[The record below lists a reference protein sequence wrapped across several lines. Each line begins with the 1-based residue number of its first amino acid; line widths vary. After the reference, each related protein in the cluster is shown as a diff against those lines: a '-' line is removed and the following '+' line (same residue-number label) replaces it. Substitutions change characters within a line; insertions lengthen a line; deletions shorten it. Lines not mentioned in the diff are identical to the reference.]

1 MSENDFKSSI
11 QNLDYDNIKFLILQG
26 YINVDSKELTNDN
39 DPLIILLKTYRKIE
53 LHNKVT
59 IILQYLI
66 NSGFNVHAI
75 DSNGNTPIHH
85 AMKNGYIESIVIL
98 LNNKANLALKNNF
111 GLTPIMLA
119 LEIKK
124 MDLLDLVIPEE
135 FIDVDTQDNNAKE
148 KDLIKVNQNI
158 NDFIDKNGF
167 PLLIQPVGGGL
178 PEDVFEKY
186 LKRTIINHFK
196 IDGNLEYLK
205 KKVRDEFNKIID
217 VEGLEQEEEEKNIFS
232 INNAIIKDIIDK
244 ISPNLQL
251 NDYDYDLL
259 ADPVKFKKFFL
270 DKSEIINPQRGGAS
284 QSQNNI
290 YKQFDTQLNININ
303 NHNQILQYVFKE
315 LEILIYNYLLQ
326 PDEDNYGPQT
336 NYVNRAGVVQVL
348 ANPATLTQSK
358 NNLHNIYR
366 YFKKIYETNP
376 PLINN
381 PPNPPTRPPL
391 LNLPFIRRGLRN
403 QLKINRYT
411 VEFEIEI
418 NKNNFISPSIIN
430 RRDIHNDLDVRVST
444 PVDNAIKNPVN
455 NFIEINND
463 YYAFDLN
470 VDAMET
476 ISNGL
481 FNVNSNSQTIQKN
494 ITRNLNSRYILD
506 NINEPLNVPVPKG
519 KGATRGYTNFN
530 EEAFTLGVI
539 VDPFT
544 NVAGNAKPTRHF
556 FFFDAEGRIT
566 NMPGLNKFDSN
577 FATTGN
583 ERDRIRDLYKYL
595 NLTNNENTN
604 TGNPAKILRETRY
617 SGPEEFMVAEQGLI
631 PGPNNQ
637 VIDVGQPVNAQI
649 YIEDYTRLFIEQ
661 IGARGGNPFRA
672 PFPAAAAAGGF
683 VGVVDQAT
691 WNLFI
696 GPLAGETDFNK
707 AVAFFYYTAA
717 NNLDAGGGL
726 TPQQQNNRLFAYNKV
741 VEELKKQ
748 TKSYGTME
756 DIGLAYDISYYEFQ
770 KGTTQTNRRQQGGAQ
785 NRTNRANQNSKYYI
799 RLKTDI
805 QIDVPDLV
813 DRSRLIRVK
822 SYDENEDGIDI
833 NTDDDIN
840 SYSVTAMNPG
850 IAPPIASAGNAGLPN
865 QNNFKQRDGT
875 PTREFGSLA
884 RDDPNKFIDVLN
896 NGIGVWNNN
905 YARSNRSLY
914 VQKGIR
920 ALNHNVT
927 DSFRPIGTPVI
938 PYIDKIKI
946 FVRTSDVFNFNS
958 NFLSTNNFYNIFSPE
973 YYYQNYL
980 RNIITNIQ
988 EFNTGNQAGGSRN
1001 TNDFQ
1006 TQNFNYMERI
1016 KIEIERKYDE
1026 YINSLKDNTKSIIE
1040 ILSDINLFQFF
1051 IMYYVIT
1058 SLMILK
1064 DELND
1069 LDNEFNITYF
1079 EKKYN
1084 LLKDTRNNNEKNLL
1098 SNIVEQIIDD
1108 LGKLSNKKNQDFYNI
1123 FIIMNTYRSLE
1134 YTLQN
1139 PKINEQYLVVPGVNR
1154 PPRIM
1159 LVPLTERDKYIITDF
1174 VNLNKIQFITSEF
1187 WNNFYKQT
1195 GGAGKVAK
1203 NIPKFAKIQAMA
1215 KRINLIQN
1223 IGNLKVLDQNI
1234 IDCLKL
1240 FKIDLFYVKDFLEFY
1255 EKDINDPNNSII
1267 NNIQH
1272 RISEEHRQ
1280 YANNCFTFYKKI
1292 GNGGIHE
1299 DPYYNF
1305 TIYKYPNPPPP
1316 YPILNPIPPIQPIL
1330 NPIDRRDNNLEN
1342 VNIDRDLNL
1351 NMYNLPPPRAG
1362 KGGPQAFNK
1371 RIINAKTKQAFS
1383 KAQTN
1388 STNISQQRAKD
1399 AKNRANEVSKKR
1411 QDRIN
1416 EPIRQAKLVTK
1427 IQALVRGRQERE
1439 RLRLSKEAQ
1448 REEDRGNAEGK
1459 LDQIA
1464 GTRVVGNPNRRY
1476 LANNFNILDGEMYNF
1491 ANGENQDFIK
1501 GMIFI
1506 VYIFY
1511 KLRLKQDNTNIIGEN
1526 ISKIFN
1532 SIKYM
1537 SADIRDEWIF
1547 NKIKNNYE
1555 VIVKE
1560 KYIEPIIRYYVNNLL
1575 ISGKIIDNTFIEGQ
1589 NLIIRTRR
1597 DLLNKMNMYKS
1608 LLRSNIR
1615 SIISENQTLN
1625 PKDIRFLN
1633 DIGNYNLLISDVGDT
1648 LKSKN
1653 EEKFWKKLG
1662 FKESMND
1669 GFDLFLEKIIV
1680 KEDYDNYDQEL
1691 VTEQYI
1697 YDFRMVKIC
1706 NDLALW
1712 NQITK
1717 LNQTLYSNLVL
1728 TNQFIKIKLADK
1740 EPLDQ
1745 YFNSPMSNNVTFRFL
1760 ELMTNNI
1767 LRYKRSGYE
1776 MFYEFI
1782 NKETK
1787 ESFSSSME
1795 TKYNY
1800 PIYGKDFL
1808 GCFLMIWD
1816 HSIFKLFKKKVQL
1829 NTESDYSNLEI
1840 KMKYFLPIRKEHYL
1854 DNLLE
1859 FIKDDCKVP
1868 NILNIEVKV
1877 TEYDRNYT
1885 NKEYERIISDDIKE
1899 EIIAEESFLENANAT
1914 RNLIDQN
1921 NIDIQN
1927 IAIDELA
1934 KATKIRAVDDAKI
1947 TNQLQI
1953 EKNFYTNESKKLI
1966 QNNDPKIMIY
1976 KEKRL
1981 FSKIFNGNNYSFL
1994 ASIKKYLR
2002 NKNEKECINFLYVI
2016 YRCQE
2021 KIIQNISNIKNGQT
2035 INLLFLQYKKEIDE
2049 LEKVLK
2055 NYIEIFPF
2063 SLDIQSR
2070 RTPFVNNLKR
2080 NKPLRLFIDKLTFV
2094 VDRYIGNNLYRLIVR
2109 LYAKE
2114 FFIKYMRINNDDPN
2128 INIQES
2134 AQSKQLLDSIIDE
2147 LDKNIKPYLTNGKF
2161 SKLMIQIVL
2170 NVRDEKFLR
2179 LKFETTDALF
2189 EDLINNKLKNLP
2201 ISGEIP
2207 DILTGFKTSGK
2218 GYYKNLYQKFIRN
2231 AYSVIIN
2238 YNRFVLNQ
2246 YKFIRTIKETND
2258 ILL

>member
-1 MSENDFKSSI
+1 
-11 QNLDYDNIKFLILQG
+11 
-26 YINVDSKELTNDN
+26 
-39 DPLIILLKTYRKIE
+39 
-53 LHNKVT
+53 
-59 IILQYLI
+59 
-66 NSGFNVHAI
+66 
-75 DSNGNTPIHH
+75 
-85 AMKNGYIESIVIL
+85 
-98 LNNKANLALKNNF
+98 
-111 GLTPIMLA
+111 
-119 LEIKK
+119 
-124 MDLLDLVIPEE
+124 
-135 FIDVDTQDNNAKE
+135 
-148 KDLIKVNQNI
+148 
-158 NDFIDKNGF
+158 
-167 PLLIQPVGGGL
+167 
-178 PEDVFEKY
+178 
-186 LKRTIINHFK
+186 
-196 IDGNLEYLK
+196 
-205 KKVRDEFNKIID
+205 
-217 VEGLEQEEEEKNIFS
+217 
-232 INNAIIKDIIDK
+232 
-244 ISPNLQL
+244 
-251 NDYDYDLL
+251 
-259 ADPVKFKKFFL
+259 
-270 DKSEIINPQRGGAS
+270 
-284 QSQNNI
+284 
-290 YKQFDTQLNININ
+290 
-303 NHNQILQYVFKE
+303 
-315 LEILIYNYLLQ
+315 
-326 PDEDNYGPQT
+326 
-336 NYVNRAGVVQVL
+336 
-348 ANPATLTQSK
+348 
-358 NNLHNIYR
+358 
-366 YFKKIYETNP
+366 
-376 PLINN
+376 
-381 PPNPPTRPPL
+381 
-391 LNLPFIRRGLRN
+391 
-403 QLKINRYT
+403 
-411 VEFEIEI
+411 
-418 NKNNFISPSIIN
+418 
-430 RRDIHNDLDVRVST
+430 
-444 PVDNAIKNPVN
+444 
-455 NFIEINND
+455 
-463 YYAFDLN
+463 
-470 VDAMET
+470 
-476 ISNGL
+476 
-481 FNVNSNSQTIQKN
+481 
-494 ITRNLNSRYILD
+494 
-506 NINEPLNVPVPKG
+506 
-519 KGATRGYTNFN
+519 
-530 EEAFTLGVI
+530 
-539 VDPFT
+539 
-544 NVAGNAKPTRHF
+544 
-556 FFFDAEGRIT
+556 
-566 NMPGLNKFDSN
+566 
-577 FATTGN
+577 
-583 ERDRIRDLYKYL
+583 
-595 NLTNNENTN
+595 
-604 TGNPAKILRETRY
+604 
-617 SGPEEFMVAEQGLI
+617 
-631 PGPNNQ
+631 
-637 VIDVGQPVNAQI
+637 
-649 YIEDYTRLFIEQ
+649 
-661 IGARGGNPFRA
+661 
-672 PFPAAAAAGGF
+672 
-683 VGVVDQAT
+683 
-691 WNLFI
+691 
-696 GPLAGETDFNK
+696 
-707 AVAFFYYTAA
+707 
-717 NNLDAGGGL
+717 
-726 TPQQQNNRLFAYNKV
+726 
-741 VEELKKQ
+741 
-748 TKSYGTME
+748 ME

-785 NRTNRANQNSKYYI
+785 NRTNQNSKYYI

-822 SYDENEDGIDI
+822 SYDENEDSINI

-850 IAPPIASAGNAGLPN
+850 IAPPVASAGNVGLPD

-914 VQKGIR
+914 VQKGVR
-920 ALNHNVT
+920 ALNHIVT
-927 DSFRPIGTPVI
+927 DRFRPIGTPVI

-988 EFNTGNQAGGSRN
+988 DFNTGKQAGGSKN

-1016 KIEIERKYDE
+1016 RIEIETKYDE
-1026 YINSLKDNTKSIIE
+1026 YINNLKDNTKSIIE
-1040 ILSDINLFQFF
+1040 ILSDINLFQIF
-1051 IMYYVIT
+1051 INYYVIG
-1058 SLMILK
+1058 SLIKLRQ
-1064 DELND
+1064 ELNNS
-1069 LDNEFNITYF
+1069 DNEFNITYF
-1079 EKKYN
+1079 KEKYN
-1084 LLKDTRNNNEKNLL
+1084 FLKDTRNNNEKKTL
-1098 SNIVEQIIDD
+1098 SNLIEQIIND
-1108 LGKLSNKKNQDFYNI
+1108 LNELSTKKNQEFYNI

-1139 PKINEQYLVVPGVNR
+1139 PKINEQYLVVPGVYR
-1154 PPRIM
+1154 PSRIE
-1159 LVPLTERDKYIITDF
+1159 LIPLTEREKYIITDF

-1195 GGAGKVAK
+1195 GGAGGAGKAAW
-1203 NIPKFAKIQAMA
+1203 NIPILTKIQAMA
-1215 KRINLIQN
+1215 RGRQARQRVNLIQN
-1223 IGNLKVLDQNI
+1223 IGNLKNLDQNI
-1234 IDCLKL
+1234 VDCINL
-1240 FKIDLFYVKDFLEFY
+1240 FQRDLFYVKDFLEFY
-1255 EKDINDPNNSII
+1255 EKNPNNSSI

-1305 TIYKYPNPPPP
+1305 TIYKFPNPPPP
-1316 YPILNPIPPIQPIL
+1316 YPILNPIPPIQR
-1330 NPIDRRDNNLEN
+1330 NPIDSRDNNLEN

-1351 NMYNLPPPRAG
+1351 NMYNLPPPGAG
-1362 KGGPQAFNK
+1362 KVPKAYNEI
-1371 RIINAKTKQAFS
+1371 IINAQTKQAFVD
-1383 KAQTN
+1383 AQTN

-1575 ISGKIIDNTFIEGQ
+1575 ISGKIIDNTFVEGQ
-1589 NLIIRTRR
+1589 NLIIRTMR

-1648 LKSKN
+1648 LKSRN

-1662 FKESMND
+1662 FKESMNN
-1669 GFDLFLEKIIV
+1669 GFDLFLEKIII

-1800 PIYGKDFL
+1800 PIYGRDFL

-1829 NTESDYSNLEI
+1829 NTETDYSNLEI
-1840 KMKYFLPIRKEHYL
+1840 KMKYFLPIKKEHYL
-1854 DNLLE
+1854 DNILE

-1877 TEYDRNYT
+1877 TDYDRNYT
-1885 NKEYERIISDDIKE
+1885 NKEFERIISDDIKE

-1921 NIDIQN
+1921 EIDIQN
-1927 IAIDELA
+1927 ITDDELKNKINQIA
-1934 KATKIRAVDDAKI
+1934 KDNAKI

-1953 EKNFYTNESKKLI
+1953 EKNFYTNDAKKLI

-1981 FSKIFNGNNYSFL
+1981 FNKIFNGNNYSFL

-2021 KIIQNISNIKNGQT
+2021 KIIQNINNIKNGQT

-2070 RTPFVNNLKR
+2070 KTPFVNNLKR
-2080 NKPLRLFIDKLTFV
+2080 NKPLRLFIDKLTFA

-2114 FFIKYMRINNDDPN
+2114 FFIKYMRINKDDPN
-2128 INIQES
+2128 INIPES
-2134 AQSKQLLDSIIDE
+2134 AQIKQLLDSIINE

-2170 NVRDEKFLR
+2170 NIRDEKFLR